1 MNGHVEFVGEAYV
14 YGLMNGEAI
23 LGPLPSGWQA
33 QADRNQQGLM
43 VQAFT
48 RSSEAAVEEDP
59 RLEHQLANPEGI
71 DETDQLDH
79 DSRLLSG
86 ALKIRGVAMQT
97 FQICSVQGAQ
107 GL

>member
-23 LGPLPSGWQA
+23 LGPLPSSWQA

-59 RLEHQLANPEGI
+59 RLEHQFANLEGI
-71 DETDQLDH
+71 EETDQLDH
-79 DSRLLSG
+79 DSRLLPG
-86 ALKIRGVAMQT
+86 ALKIQGVAMQT
-97 FQICSVQGAQ
+97 FQIC
-107 GL
+107 

>member
-1 MNGHVEFVGEAYV
+1 MCGS
-14 YGLMNGEAI
+14 MSGEAI

-48 RSSEAAVEEDP
+48 QNSNAAVKEDP
-59 RLEHQLANPEGI
+59 RLEHQSAKHEEN

-79 DSRLLSG
+79 DPRLLPG
-86 ALKIRGVAMQT
+86 ALKSRGFTMQT
-97 FQICSVQGAQ
+97 FQIC
-107 GL
+107 

>member
-1 MNGHVEFVGEAYV
+1 M

-48 RSSEAAVEEDP
+48 RSSDATAEEDP
-59 RLEHQLANPEGI
+59 RLERQSAKHEGI
-71 DETDQLDH
+71 DETGQLDH
-79 DSRLLSG
+79 DTRLLPK

-97 FQICSVQGAQ
+97 FQIC
-107 GL
+107 